1 MAIVAQSEPLKEF
14 LVWQAGPLQTT
25 YYDNVLIT
33 PELLLNTFLNYQKLG
48 RRISLD
54 KGHNVSDTSL
64 PIEQRISIGTFVLE
78 LRSPN
83 ELWAA
88 DIKYATPEFEYKAST
103 GQFGIYISQEFAGLD
118 ILGNPVRDLKLAN
131 SFDLERVTLT
141 DDPATINARPII
153 KLSKNF
159 RDYRKTPII
168 KLQDNMDKT
177 IIEHLQQ
184 LMAVLPT
191 VVNALGAMQ
200 GMPANTTPAQDTD
213 NDAVQGVDIDGDAD
227 DAKAQEKKAE
237 KVEPEDRKLDAAPA
251 ASAMPS
257 NPNSTSVEDKKEKK
271 MQKMQKT
278 QKLEKKMEEEAP
290 PAEGEMPEKKECH
303 YEDESAPEEK
313 KMDAGDTDVH
323 EGTPEGPQVS
333 LEEGEED
340 KKILEYIKYKF
351 GKSLDEVQGKLF
363 ALEGEADKT
372 VKLQKQLKDQ
382 KKLSKEQ
389 ITEANLQVAIK
400 EGKISLEAKE
410 RVQEFKK
417 LSIGAQKVFLQK
429 SVSIFDKVIQPSVDE
444 TVKIALQKTN
454 PNSRVVDC
462 MPFQNRKK

>member
-1 MAIVAQSEPLKEF
+1 MAKLFIRNSERLRGRPRRLHD
-14 LVWQAGPLQTT
+14 VN
-25 YYDNVLIT
+25 DNWIWG
-33 PELLLNTFLNYQKLG
+33 YC
-48 RRISLD
+48 
-54 KGHNVSDTSL
+54 
-64 PIEQRISIGTFVLE
+64 EQ
-78 LRSPN
+78 P
-83 ELWAA
+83 
-88 DIKYATPEFEYKAST
+88 
-103 GQFGIYISQEFAGLD
+103 
-118 ILGNPVRDLKLAN
+118 GNA
-131 SFDLERVTLT
+131 VT
-141 DDPATINARPII
+141 
-153 KLSKNF
+153 
-159 RDYRKTPII
+159 
-168 KLQDNMDKT
+168 
-177 IIEHLQQ
+177 
-184 LMAVLPT
+184 
-191 VVNALGAMQ
+191 
-200 GMPANTTPAQDTD
+200 
-213 NDAVQGVDIDGDAD
+213 
-227 DAKAQEKKAE
+227 AKAQEKKAE

-382 KKLSKEQ
+382 KKLSKERRKV
-389 ITEANLQVAIK
+389 LSVPS
-400 EGKISLEAKE
+400 EG
-410 RVQEFKK
+410 
-417 LSIGAQKVFLQK
+417 
-429 SVSIFDKVIQPSVDE
+429 
-444 TVKIALQKTN
+444 
-454 PNSRVVDC
+454 
-462 MPFQNRKK
+462 